1 MTILFAAIWAENKFT
16 RLPKRPHCVANKIM
30 LLSIEL
36 IGAALMARLRHAT
49 TRYYEGIL
57 QSTSSRIRTI
67 ECMFYASDHFA
78 KNLTEDLVINTYST
92 FKIFK
97 ISFFFFLI
105 LRSSLANDCTSTM
118 CGRHNESSYFKKQ
131 RFQYKQSDKRRLNS
145 IFTGYKRLSE
155 HNLYICIPRSRCFMC
170 YGTIKTRDFLIAF
183 FAFFFLCIR
192 PTSPEPARRFSY

>member
-131 RFQYKQSDKRRLNS
+131 KIPIQKHLTKEGLIVYLLVINAYQSIIY
-145 IFTGYKRLSE
+145 IFTFPAPVASCVMARLRHAPS
-155 HNLYICIPRSRCFMC
+155 
-170 YGTIKTRDFLIAF
+170 
-183 FAFFFLCIR
+183 
-192 PTSPEPARRFSY
+192 